1 MWVSPLGE
9 RRFDEASNNGEG
21 NELTPTPPIPTA
33 AAASGED
40 ILSNSSSWPFESGFN
55 DEVGG
60 TRSGPDEVVA
70 VDGIPRNDVGAT
82 PIPVGGGAPKANES
96 GDEVAFLFLFLFAF
110 LDAFAEALVVEVRLS
125 PLWVLLLALLLP
137 LSLFPMSIPPLALEV
152 N

>member
-33 AAASGED
+33 AAASMED
-40 ILSNSSSWPFESGFN
+40 ILSNSPSWPFESGFN
-55 DEVGG
+55 DEDGG

-70 VDGIPRNDVGAT
+70 VDEIPRNDVGAT
-82 PIPVGGGAPKANES
+82 PIPAGGGAPKANES
-96 GDEVAFLFLFLFAF
+96 GDEVVFLFLFLDV
-110 LDAFAEALVVEVRLS
+110 LAEVLVVEVRLS
-125 PLWVLLLALLLP
+125 LLWVLLIVLLLP
-137 LSLFPMSIPPLALEV
+137 LLLLLSLFPMSIPPLALEV